1 MKKYLEAEDS
11 ITISSYAGSIMDTI
25 SQAQEKFNLFDTVPL
40 GICVL
45 QQDLIVLFWNSYLE
59 EWTKIPRD
67 QILGT
72 EITKYFPHLQQTQ
85 YSIRLHQIFQGGPPT
100 IFSSQLH
107 KHIIPAPLPQGK
119 LRIQHTT
126 VTSVP
131 ALDGEGFYALFSI
144 QDVTDVTYQIHQYRS
159 LRDAALEA
167 VRIKS
172 QFLANM
178 SHEIRTPMNGVLGMA
193 ELILKTN
200 LAPQQHEFAR
210 IIYNSANHLLTIIN
224 DILDFSK
231 LEAGEMHLQSQD
243 FALNDC
249 LQTVIDVLSSQAEIK
264 GVKLI
269 AAIDSQVPKQLQ
281 GDPVRLRQVL
291 LNLLGNAIKFTDAG
305 EVVVQINS
313 LSQERVGV
321 EGKGNNLDF
330 QFLVRLLFSVRD
342 TGIGISLEG
351 QKKLFQSFTQ
361 VDASTTREYGGTG
374 LGLAIC
380 KQLVEMM
387 GGEIGVESEPGKGST
402 FWFTAEFIQPVA
414 LVGEAEATEAAQP
427 AEGEKLLI
435 THHSAVATNKKLKI
449 LVAEDNLVN
458 QQVIFNQ
465 LQILGHQTD
474 CAANGA
480 QALEMLSKHP
490 YDLVLMDCQMPVIDG
505 YSATQE
511 LRRSEGSENHTVV
524 IALTANAMPAD
535 REQCLSAGMD
545 DYISKPVSLDALQ
558 AVLQRWGGA
567 KERAGGQN
575 RAGGAEGAGE
585 AGGENQIQNPKS
597 HSFAQT
603 PPQRQATGDK
613 IQNLLTLS
621 PPHNSSSLSTESETP
636 VDLRRLNEVM
646 RGNQARQRQLLEIF
660 IQNAKT
666 ELEDIKNAIAVND
679 CLTLAQKAHRLKGSS
694 ANVGVSYIAT
704 IAAELELSAQQQNL
718 SLAISLPSAIEIHL
732 NKVITFVQTHFPK

>member
-1 MKKYLEAEDS
+1 MKKYVEAEDP
-11 ITISSYAGSIMDTI
+11 IIISSYAGSIMDTI
-25 SQAQEKFNLFDTVPL
+25 SQAQEKFNLFDTIPL

-67 QILGT
+67 KILGT
-72 EITKYFPHLQQTQ
+72 EITKYFPHFQQTQ
-85 YSIRLHQIFQGGPPT
+85 YITRLHQIFQGGPPT

-264 GVKLI
+264 GVKLT

-321 EGKGNNLDF
+321 EGKGSNLDF

-414 LVGEAEATEAAQP
+414 LVGEAEGPQEAGKKFQSKIQNHATSSTWGDPSERVAP
-427 AEGEKLLI
+427 KSKIESL
-435 THHSAVATNKKLKI
+435 VATDKKLKI

-465 LQILGHQTD
+465 LQILGHQAD

-480 QALEMLSKHP
+480 QALEMLSKYP

-511 LRRSEGSENHTVV
+511 LRRSEGSEHHTVV
-524 IALTANAMPAD
+524 IALTANAMPTD

-558 AVLQRWGGA
+558 AVLQRWGSA
-567 KERAGGQN
+567 REKA
-575 RAGGAEGAGE
+575 GAEGAEGE
-585 AGGENQIQNPKS
+585 KPFTTR
-597 HSFAQT
+597 HSPLTT
-603 PPQRQATGDK
+603 PTSP
-613 IQNLLTLS
+613 LTTDL
-621 PPHNSSSLSTESETP
+621 ETP
-636 VDLRRLNEVM
+636 VNLRRLNEVM

-666 ELEDIKNAIAVND
+666 ELEDIKNAIALND

-732 NKVITFVQTHFPK
+732 NKVITFVQTHFSK

>member
-1 MKKYLEAEDS
+1 MKKCVAEES
-11 ITISSYAGSIMDTI
+11 IIISTYAGSIMDTI

-67 QILGT
+67 KILGT
-72 EITKYFPHLQQTQ
+72 EITKHYPHFQQTQ
-85 YSIRLHQIFQGGPPT
+85 YITRLHQIFQGGPPT

-107 KHIIPAPLPQGK
+107 KHIIPAPLPLGK
-119 LRIQHTT
+119 LRVQHTT

-144 QDVTDVTYQIHQYRS
+144 QDVTDVTYQIQQYRN

-231 LEAGEMHLQSQD
+231 LEAGEMHLQNQD

-264 GVKLI
+264 GVKLT
-269 AAIDSQVPKQLQ
+269 AAIDRQVPQQLQ

-291 LNLLGNAIKFTDAG
+291 LNLVGNAIKFTDAG

-313 LSQERVGV
+313 LRQERVGI
-321 EGKGNNLDF
+321 EDKDNNLDS

-402 FWFTAEFIQPVA
+402 FWFTAEFIQLVA
-414 LVGEAEATEAAQP
+414 LVGEAEATEAAQ
-427 AEGEKLLI
+427 AAQKEKLLI
-435 THHSAVATNKKLKI
+435 TRHSAVATDKKLKI

-465 LQILGHQTD
+465 LQILGHEAD

-480 QALEMLSKHP
+480 QALEMLSKYP

-558 AVLQRWGGA
+558 AVLQRWSGA
-567 KERAGGQN
+567 KERAGGDES
-575 RAGGAEGAGE
+575 AEEIQSKITSYASTQETE
-585 AGGENQIQNPKS
+585 AAPLRQNPKS
-597 HSFAQT
+597 
-603 PPQRQATGDK
+603 K
-613 IQNLLTLS
+613 IG
-621 PPHNSSSLSTESETP
+621 SLNADSETP
-636 VDLRRLNEVM
+636 VNLRRLNEVM

-694 ANVGVSYIAT
+694 ANVGISYIAT

>member
-1 MKKYLEAEDS
+1 MGS
-11 ITISSYAGSIMDTI
+11 ITISSYAGSIMDAI

-67 QILGT
+67 KILGT
-72 EITKYFPHLQQTQ
+72 EITKHFPHFQQTQ
-85 YSIRLHQIFQGGPPT
+85 YSTRLHQIFQGGPPT

-264 GVKLI
+264 GVKLT

-414 LVGEAEATEAAQP
+414 LVGEAEGAQEAGKKFQSKIQNHATSSTWGDPSER
-427 AEGEKLLI
+427 
-435 THHSAVATNKKLKI
+435 VATKSKIESLVATDKKLKI

-480 QALEMLSKHP
+480 QALEMLSKYP

-511 LRRSEGSENHTVV
+511 LRRSEGSEHHTVV

-567 KERAGGQN
+567 KERAGG
-575 RAGGAEGAGE
+575 AEGAEGAEEKIQSKIRPYASTQETE
-585 AGGENQIQNPKS
+585 ATPLLQNPES
-597 HSFAQT
+597 
-603 PPQRQATGDK
+603 K
-613 IQNLLTLS
+613 ID
-621 PPHNSSSLSTESETP
+621 SLSSELEIP
-636 VDLRRLNEVM
+636 VNLRRLNEVM

-732 NKVITFVQTHFPK
+732 NKVITFVHTHFPK

>member
-1 MKKYLEAEDS
+1 
-11 ITISSYAGSIMDTI
+11 MDTI
-25 SQAQEKFNLFDTVPL
+25 SQAQEKFNIFDTVPL

-59 EWTKIPRD
+59 EWTKIPREK
-67 QILGT
+67 ILGN
-72 EITKYFPHLQQTQ
+72 EITKHYPHFQQAQ
-85 YSIRLHQIFQGGPPT
+85 YITRLHQIFQGGPPT

-107 KHIIPAPLPQGK
+107 KHIIPAPLALGK

-144 QDVTDVTYQIHQYRS
+144 QDVTDVTYQIQEYRN

-231 LEAGEMHLQSQD
+231 LEAGEMHLQNQD

-249 LQTVIDVLSSQAEIK
+249 LQTVIDVLSSQAEVK
-264 GVKLI
+264 GVKLT
-269 AAIDSQVPKQLQ
+269 AAIDRQVPKQLQ

-291 LNLLGNAIKFTDAG
+291 LNLVGNAIKFTDAG
-305 EVVVQINS
+305 EVVVQIDS
-313 LSQERVGV
+313 LRQERV
-321 EGKGNNLDF
+321 EDKGNNLDC
-330 QFLVRLLFSVRD
+330 QFLVCLLFSVRD

-402 FWFTAEFIQPVA
+402 FWFTAEFIQPMA
-414 LVGEAEATEAAQP
+414 LLGEAERSEGAEG

-435 THHSAVATNKKLKI
+435 THHSAIATDKKLKI

-465 LQILGHQTD
+465 LQILGHQAD

-480 QALEMLSKHP
+480 QALEMLSKHQ

-511 LRRSEGSENHTVV
+511 LRRSEGSEHHTVV

-567 KERAGGQN
+567 KERVGGQN
-575 RAGGAEGAGE
+575 RAGEAEKAGE
-585 AGGENQIQNPKS
+585 AGGENQIQSPKS
-597 HSFAQT
+597 
-603 PPQRQATGDK
+603 K
-613 IQNLLTLS
+613 ID
-621 PPHNSSSLSTESETP
+621 SLSTDSETP
-636 VDLRRLNEVM
+636 VNLRRLNEVM
-646 RGNQARQRQLLEIF
+646 RGNQARQRRLLEIF

-666 ELEDIKNAIAVND
+666 ELEDIKNAIAAND

-732 NKVITFVQTHFPK
+732 NKVITFVQTHFTE

>member
-25 SQAQEKFNLFDTVPL
+25 SQAQEKFNLFDTIPL

-59 EWTKIPRD
+59 EWTKISRD
-67 QILGT
+67 KILGT
-72 EITKYFPHLQQTQ
+72 EITKHFPHFQQTQ
-85 YSIRLHQIFQGGPPT
+85 YTTRLQQIFQGGPPI

-126 VTSVP
+126 VSSVP

-249 LQTVIDVLSSQAEIK
+249 LQTVIDVLSSQAEVK
-264 GVKLI
+264 GVKLT

-321 EGKGNNLDF
+321 EGKGSNLDF

-414 LVGEAEATEAAQP
+414 LVGEAETEEAGKKFQSKIQNHATSSTWGDPSERVAP
-427 AEGEKLLI
+427 KSKIESL
-435 THHSAVATNKKLKI
+435 VATDKKLKI

-465 LQILGHQTD
+465 LQILGHQAD

-480 QALEMLSKHP
+480 QALEMLSKYP

-511 LRRSEGSENHTVV
+511 LRRSEGSEHHTVV

-558 AVLQRWGGA
+558 AVLQRWGSA
-567 KERAGGQN
+567 REKA
-575 RAGGAEGAGE
+575 GAEGAEGE
-585 AGGENQIQNPKS
+585 KPFTTR
-597 HSFAQT
+597 HSPLTT
-603 PPQRQATGDK
+603 PTSP
-613 IQNLLTLS
+613 LTTDL
-621 PPHNSSSLSTESETP
+621 ETP
-636 VDLRRLNEVM
+636 VNLRRLNEVM
-646 RGNQARQRQLLEIF
+646 RGNQARQRRLLEIF

-732 NKVITFVQTHFPK
+732 NKVITFVQTHFSK

>member
-1 MKKYLEAEDS
+1 MKKYVEAEDP
-11 ITISSYAGSIMDTI
+11 IIISSYAGSIMDTI

-67 QILGT
+67 KILGT

-85 YSIRLHQIFQGGPPT
+85 YITRLHQIFQGGPPT

-249 LQTVIDVLSSQAEIK
+249 LQTVIDVLSSQAEVK
-264 GVKLI
+264 GVKLT

-321 EGKGNNLDF
+321 EGKGSNLDF

-465 LQILGHQTD
+465 LQILGHEAD

-480 QALEMLSKHP
+480 QALEMLSKYP

-511 LRRSEGSENHTVV
+511 LRRSEGSEHHTVV
-524 IALTANAMPAD
+524 IALTANAMPTD

-567 KERAGGQN
+567 KERAGE
-575 RAGGAEGAGE
+575 ALE
-585 AGGENQIQNPKS
+585 AGGTRGQGDKGTRGQGEQLQSKITPRASTEETEATPLLQNPES
-597 HSFAQT
+597 
-603 PPQRQATGDK
+603 K
-613 IQNLLTLS
+613 ID
-621 PPHNSSSLSTESETP
+621 SLSSELEIP
-636 VDLRRLNEVM
+636 VNLRRLNEVM
-646 RGNQARQRQLLEIF
+646 RGNQVRQRQLLEIF